1 MQEYD
6 VTLKQLLRGPAALT
20 MRELAGTAVGK
31 WLDAELPRVQNLRL
45 DLLGETVDGGLVHV
59 ELQSGNDPAMPIR
72 MAEYCL
78 GIFRLYGRFPRQVVL
93 YVGEPKLSMTGELRG
108 PDVKFQYR
116 VIDIRTLNGD
126 RLLESEAV
134 GDNIIAILAGLR
146 DDKGAVRKIMGR
158 IAGLAAAER
167 EKALAQLFILAG
179 LRHLGTTVEQESRNM
194 PIETS
199 ILEHDVLGPVF
210 LKGRQEGELTL
221 FRRLIESRFG
231 ALPRW
236 ADEKLATL
244 STSDI
249 EGLVGRVLDAKSVE
263 ELLK

>member
-1 MQEYD
+1 MPNCRKCRTCE
-6 VTLKQLLRGPAALT
+6 
-20 MRELAGTAVGK
+20 
-31 WLDAELPRVQNLRL
+31 L

-59 ELQSGNDPAMPIR
+59 ELQSGNDPAMPLR

-78 GIFRLYGRFPRQVVL
+78 GIFRVLGRFPRQVVL
-93 YVGEPKLSMTGELRG
+93 YVGEPKLSMNGELRG
-108 PDVKFQYR
+108 PDVVFRYR
-116 VIDIRTLNGD
+116 VIDIRMLDGD
-126 RLLESEAV
+126 RLLESESV

-146 DDKGAVRKIMGR
+146 DHKGAVRKIMGR
-158 IAGLAAAER
+158 IAGLAPAER

-179 LRHLGTTVEQESRNM
+179 LRHLGETVEQESRNM

-210 LKGRQEGELTL
+210 LKGRQEGELKGQRTL

-231 ALPRW
+231 ALPEW

-244 STSDI
+244 STSEI
-249 EGLVGRVLDAKSVE
+249 EGLVGRALVAKSVE

>member
-1 MQEYD
+1 
-6 VTLKQLLRGPAALT
+6 
-20 MRELAGTAVGK
+20 
-31 WLDAELPRVQNLRL
+31 
-45 DLLGETVDGGLVHV
+45 
-59 ELQSGNDPAMPIR
+59 
-72 MAEYCL
+72 
-78 GIFRLYGRFPRQVVL
+78 VVL

-108 PDVKFQYR
+108 PDVIFQYR

-146 DDKGAVRKIMGR
+146 DHKGAVRKIMGR
-158 IAGLAAAER
+158 IAGLAPAER

-179 LRHLGTTVEQESRNM
+179 LRHLGETVEQESRNM

-210 LKGRQEGELTL
+210 LKGKQEGRQEGRQEGELTL

-231 ALPRW
+231 ALPGW
-236 ADEKLATL
+236 ADKKLATL
-244 STSDI
+244 STSEI
-249 EGLVGRVLDAKSVE
+249 EGLVGRVLVAKSVE